1 MPPRARAAAILWTK
15 SVDSVM
21 CPAMSLASIT
31 VRVPTP
37 LRACCGGSAE
47 LSVDA
52 ADLRD
57 ALANLERRYP
67 ALYISVCDET
77 GAVRRHV
84 GVFVNSAG
92 STAATVSFSDLSVQE
107 VTYRPP
113 TRSLRSLCLP

>member
-1 MPPRARAAAILWTK
+1 MPWPMPPRAQAAAILWTK

-84 GVFVNSAG
+84 GVFVNSDHLRDREG
-92 STAATVSFSDLSVQE
+92 LDTKLVGGDVVSIFQAVSGG
-107 VTYRPP
+107 
-113 TRSLRSLCLP
+113 